1 MKTYTLCIESWKS
14 VDKTETGYR
23 FNDLETY
30 EYQIEGYQ
38 QARAA
43 AIQAKHKFGPM
54 SQVIL
59 RNADGFGYNVTD
71 RNVQRGGR

>member
-1 MKTYTLCIESWKS
+1 MNTYTIHIESWSS
-14 VDKTETGYR
+14 VDKTPTGYR
-23 FNDLETY
+23 FNGLERY
-30 EYQIEGYQ
+30 EYQIAGYQ

-59 RNADGFGYNVTD
+59 RNADGFGFSVT
-71 RNVQRGGR
+71 NYGVQRGGR

>member
-1 MKTYTLCIESWKS
+1 MKTYTLCIESWIS

-30 EYQIEGYQ
+30 EYHISGYQ

-43 AIQAKHKFGPM
+43 AIQANHKFGPM
-54 SQVIL
+54 CHVIL
-59 RNADGFGYNVTD
+59 RTADGIGFKVTD
-71 RNVQRGGR
+71 RGVRRGRQ